1 MFVKGVHRMAGEKPR
16 KNNKKDMVDRVIE
29 LVRLGR
35 NDSQI
40 GRALGIHRTTV
51 KRYREQGE
59 KRAIGTEARTRVI
72 QEALS
77 KHFDDLVQ
85 VCERLQNG
93 TISDKPQRV
102 VIEDL
107 QTRQELTTTLSG
119 RRGDE
124 VKAVL
129 RLGEGKVELDRLT
142 IEDDLIFASFKQHTK
157 NLDFWPLVKE
167 WKDKS
172 GEYIAD
178 LSEFYHLLKQ
188 RAVKETGLKVG
199 DSPEGSGLTLH
210 FAKTIYSDICDHA
223 FFGYKGFEQVDYAIH
238 SPRPDCPEL
247 RFDGYT
253 IASVIDKAALERCQE
268 VHQRM
273 MVYFRDPHNYPQ
285 ELKRGMKDW
294 SRLKELESQSNL
306 ALQKLILKRTFAGR
320 CELCPD

>member
-1 MFVKGVHRMAGEKPR
+1 M
-16 KNNKKDMVDRVIE
+16 
-29 LVRLGR
+29 
-35 NDSQI
+35 
-40 GRALGIHRTTV
+40 
-51 KRYREQGE
+51 
-59 KRAIGTEARTRVI
+59 
-72 QEALS
+72 
-77 KHFDDLVQ
+77 
-85 VCERLQNG
+85 
-93 TISDKPQRV
+93 
-102 VIEDL
+102 
-107 QTRQELTTTLSG
+107 SG

-172 GEYIAD
+172 GEYIAG

-188 RAVKETGLKVG
+188 RAVKETGLKVR

-268 VHQRM
+268 MHQRM